1 MCSRLPEPPAPEAVE
16 SAVVTLVS
24 IGALT
29 PCEQLTPLGQLLT
42 KLPVDVRL
50 GKLILYGV
58 CFGAADEAL
67 TIAAAL
73 TSRSPFLSPMER
85 REQADESKRQ
95 FTLLQSDHLA
105 VLNAYSQ
112 FDALRHDERYA
123 FARDRFLGIKTLQQI
138 GQLKR
143 QLLESLSYAGVRH
156 ATPRPPRP
164 LRPSRPVR
172 DAGRAA
178 DGQIVPSG
186 LRAGSIEAAG
196 RADGSDGVRRAI
208 NQNTRP
214 STELLAGLLCAGL
227 WPNVAVV
234 HAPKT
239 KKGAAAAQHVRL
251 QTRKADNISPDPE
264 ARTLPLPRAQPRPQ
278 MGLRPRPWMGQD
290 CGRKARGGWRRRQ
303 KGRDGTAPP
312 GPR

>member
-1 MCSRLPEPPAPEAVE
+1 
-16 SAVVTLVS
+16 VVTLVS

-112 FDALRHDERYA
+112 FDALRHDERYS

-156 ATPRPPRP
+156 APPARPARSAPPAPCVTRGGLRTGRLCRPGCGRGASRRPGERTARTACGAPSTRARGPRRSCWRGCSARGSGPTSRSCTRPRPRRARPPRSTCASRRARP
-164 LRPSRPVR
+164 TTSPRTPRHAPSRAR
-172 DAGRAA
+172 SRGRRR
-178 DGQIVPSG
+178 GCG
-186 LRAGSIEAAG
+186 GG
-196 RADGSDGVRRAI
+196 RGWG
-208 NQNTRP
+208 
-214 STELLAGLLCAGL
+214 G
-227 WPNVAVV
+227 AVV
-234 HAPKT
+234 
-239 KKGAAAAQHVRL
+239 
-251 QTRKADNISPDPE
+251 
-264 ARTLPLPRAQPRPQ
+264 
-278 MGLRPRPWMGQD
+278 
-290 CGRKARGGWRRRQ
+290 GRRGGGWRRRQ